1 MTNPTDPRVEAAT
14 LALLETDNYDLSLSD
29 ISLEAHLKEPHSGD
43 CTRESHSCLRCIC
56 ESAQREAIL
65 ILKAADAAAWNT
77 DIKEAPGQRSTIMVQ
92 LKSGRVTFA
101 NNEFPQGE
109 DGWVDLLWP
118 ADGQDISETNIVA
131 WRLIPRYQMP
141 EAKP

>member
-1 MTNPTDPRVEAAT
+1 MTNPTDPRVEAAFRAAWNEPC
-14 LALLETDNYDLSLSD
+14 LLGDPIACHALDDAIPKEGETQTDAMKAV
-29 ISLEAHLKEPHSGD
+29 I
-43 CTRESHSCLRCIC
+43 RRMV
-56 ESAQREAIL
+56 SAA
-65 ILKAADAAAWNT
+65 LKAADAAAWNT

-131 WRLIPRYQMP
+131 WRLIPHYQMP